1 VSPFAGLGDAA
12 GLLQRAGFA
21 LPVADSETIDVEYEN
36 ALALMRELGA
46 MGESNLVGERRRSFT
61 RRATLL
67 RAAEIYGERFTA
79 PSGRIVASFE
89 ILFLHG
95 WSPHASQPKPLKPGA
110 AAHRLADALG
120 VTEMNAG
127 DKVERN

>member
-1 VSPFAGLGDAA
+1 
-12 GLLQRAGFA
+12 
-21 LPVADSETIDVEYEN
+21 
-36 ALALMRELGA
+36 
-46 MGESNLVGERRRSFT
+46 
-61 RRATLL
+61 
-67 RAAEIYGERFTA
+67 
-79 PSGRIVASFE
+79 VASFE

>member
-1 VSPFAGLGDAA
+1 
-12 GLLQRAGFA
+12 
-21 LPVADSETIDVEYEN
+21 
-36 ALALMRELGA
+36 
-46 MGESNLVGERRRSFT
+46 
-61 RRATLL
+61 L

-89 ILFLHG
+89 VLFLHG
-95 WSPHASQPKPLKPGA
+95 WSPHASQPKPLKPGT

-120 VTEMNAG
+120 VTEMSAG